1 MGCPFGDECRQNLLP
16 VGRVAVE
23 PVSAD
28 IHADVADV
36 DHDRGSRLKFQP
48 GDVDAGENRGRVPSF
63 VTINPGMVLVDRILC
78 DGRSSVVR

>member
-1 MGCPFGDECRQNLLP
+1 
-16 VGRVAVE
+16 VE

-48 GDVDAGENRGRVPSF
+48 GDVDVGEKRGRVPSF
-63 VTINPGMVLVDRILC
+63 VTIKPDMVLVDRILC